1 MKGLRDEELVR
12 LKKIDDWT
20 FVENKLE
27 DSLI

>member
-12 LKKIDDWT
+12 LKKRDDWT
-20 FVENKLE
+20 FVENKLK